1 MEDRILT
8 SSGMIFIEDMGR
20 PHLYHFEE
28 EFEVGDFSD
37 FFKTIFGDLLEE
49 LVRPPRTELRFYTQ
63 DEGVRREAF

>member
-20 PHLYHFEE
+20 PTYTTFEE

-37 FFKTIFGDLLEE
+37 FFKTIFGDLLGGT
-49 LVRPPRTELRFYTQ
+49 RRAPGNGARFILKTK
-63 DEGVRREAF
+63 E